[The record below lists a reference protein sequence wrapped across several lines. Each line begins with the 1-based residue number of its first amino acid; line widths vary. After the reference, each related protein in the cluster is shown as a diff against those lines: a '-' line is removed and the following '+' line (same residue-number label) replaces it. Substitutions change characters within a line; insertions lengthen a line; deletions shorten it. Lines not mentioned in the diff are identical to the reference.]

1 MNTEALAVAGVLL
14 AGLVVYAVSGGAD
27 FGGGVWDLLASG
39 PRKAR
44 QRKVISDALGPIWE
58 ANHVWLILAVVL
70 LFVCFPLAFAAMATA
85 LHIPLTVMLIG
96 VVLRGSAFTFRSYG
110 GGTDETLRWWGRVF
124 ASASVVTPF
133 MLGVSAGAVASG
145 QLPVDPRTH
154 QVVTDFVSAWAAPF
168 PLAVGLLAVALFAFL
183 AAVYL
188 TLETRDPRLQ
198 EDFRWRALMTAP
210 IVFLTAWGAFV
221 LARQHAPLVAA
232 GLTQRS
238 WSLAFH
244 VMVGGSAVVAV
255 AALWRRWYSVARVAA
270 ALHVALIVAGWGF
283 AQFPYLLPPNL
294 TVESAA
300 APQTVLR
307 PVLWVLGLGSLVLLP
322 SFFFLFRVFKSNPPT
337 DA

>member
-1 MNTEALAVAGVLL
+1 MNAEAVAVAGVLL

-70 LFVCFPLAFAAMATA
+70 LFVCFPLVFAAMATA

-96 VVLRGSAFTFRSYG
+96 IVLRGSAFTFRSYG

-145 QLPVDPRTH
+145 QLVVDPRTH
-154 QVVTDFVSAWAAPF
+154 RVVTDFVSAWAAPF

-244 VMVGGSAVVAV
+244 IMVGGSAVVAV
-255 AALWRRWYSVARVAA
+255 AALWRRWYSLARVAA

-294 TVESAA
+294 TLESAA

-322 SFFFLFRVFKSNPPT
+322 SFHFLFRVFKSNPPT